1 MRLDFTAE
9 ELDRFRDDGG
19 IEAIK
24 APDPRRRAQPGEL
37 ALGELAGR
45 KYPGIAK
52 LVAIDFPL
60 ENLPRL
66 PIADAAHRRQA
77 RPQRVAFAQRTQ
89 LFDEPHFQHRI
100 EAFLDAPMQRAAIG
114 RNERE
119 LDEAEGEDCGLS
131 SLEQLR
137 HRHTAHPKDLE
148 RRLD

>member
-1 MRLDFTAE
+1 MPIETISSPGARQSGRKRDRRARFDRAGARLMRLDFTAD

-37 ALGELAGR
+37 ALGELARR
-45 KYPGIAK
+45 KYPAIAQ

-60 ENLPRL
+60 EKLPRL

-89 LFDEPHFQHRI
+89 LFDEPH
-100 EAFLDAPMQRAAIG
+100 L
-114 RNERE
+114 
-119 LDEAEGEDCGLS
+119 
-131 SLEQLR
+131 
-137 HRHTAHPKDLE
+137 
-148 RRLD
+148 